1 MQNRMNEKMMF
12 IALLPLSVVVG
23 LLHVYIMIHIGLFSL
38 IFLAMMVY
46 VVSGVL
52 FYIGLATTYDSEMS
66 WRGLP
71 ILAFLWAYLIF
82 ANSRIADELAAIYL
96 KGYHK

>member
-1 MQNRMNEKMMF
+1 MQNGMNDKMVF

-23 LLHVYIMIHIGLFSL
+23 LLHVYIMIHIGLFAL

-71 ILAFLWAYLIF
+71 ILAFLWVYLIF
-82 ANSRIADELAAIYL
+82 VRSRIADELAAMCL
-96 KGYHK
+96 KGYHR